1 LAIVVTKS
9 QGGQLLDEDTYDAVL
24 TNVEERTE
32 SRGKPSEAF
41 LIWKAKVK
49 DPVYD
54 GEDLDEDVYIS
65 FATSKRFSRKS
76 YLNKLVTAV
85 LGKDLDEGDQLD
97 LETLVGESV
106 RLTIKNEKRD
116 DGAIFNKVTD
126 YMACKKKKKNV
137 VEEDDEEDDTP
148 KKKRKGKKP
157 SKKVLALEED
167 DDEDLL
173 EEEDDD
179 EEEEEVKPKKKKAKG
194 KKSKKKAPPP
204 PEDDDDDLLEDED
217 DEEEE
222 DDPPPVKK
230 KSQKKSKQ
238 VVEEDDDDDDPF
250 DF

>member
-65 FATSKRFSRKS
+65 FATSKRFSKKS

-85 LGKDLDEGDQLD
+85 LGKDLDEGEQLD

-126 YMACKKKKKNV
+126 YMACKKKKKKNV

-148 KKKRKGKKP
+148 KKKRKAKKP

-173 EEEDDD
+173 EEEDD
-179 EEEEEVKPKKKKAKG
+179 EEEEVKPKKKKAKG

-238 VVEEDDDDDDPF
+238 VVEEDDDDDDVF